1 MTPLK
6 GQRILLTGHTG
17 FKGTWLIHLMH
28 SLGGEIH
35 GFSHRNY
42 PFFEQSEAIRKVA
55 SHELGDIRDGQKLDT
70 FMQRVRPD
78 VVYHFAAEPLVLDG
92 YKNPLQMMQVN
103 FNGTVNAIE
112 SGLKSGVKKF
122 IVVTTDKVYRP
133 STSGL
138 PHDENSAIG
147 GQDPY
152 SASKSAADI
161 AAQSYSHLARTQG
174 INIQIVRGG
183 NVIGGGDGSSNRI
196 VPDIEQALA
205 NGLPLRVRNPG
216 HVRPWQHVLDCIG
229 GYLAIDQCAPSDW
242 ENNCWNVGPSLS
254 EKSINVS
261 ELVNEYFTARGRTA
275 AVESSSPRVLETAHL
290 RLDVGK
296 LESLLNWRP
305 AYNQVQA
312 ISKTA
317 EWYSMAEKKSLKTA
331 TESQLRDW
339 TEIVSEQFGWS
350 QQG

>member
-1 MTPLK
+1 MTPFD

-17 FKGTWLIHLMH
+17 FKGTWLIHLLH

-35 GFSHRNY
+35 GFSHRNF
-42 PFFEQSEAIRKVA
+42 PFFEQSEAIHKVA
-55 SHELGDIRDGQKLDT
+55 SHELGDIRDGQKLDA
-70 FMQRVRPD
+70 FMQRVKPD
-78 VVYHFAAEPLVLDG
+78 IVYHFAADPLVLDG

-112 SGLKSGVKKF
+112 SGLKSRVKRF
-122 IVVTTDKVYRP
+122 IIVTTDKVYKP
-133 STSGL
+133 SEFGV
-138 PHDENSAIG
+138 PHNENSAIG

-161 AAQSYSHLARTQG
+161 AAQSYSHLGRSQG

-196 VPDIEQALA
+196 IPDIEQALA
-205 NGLPLRVRNPG
+205 NDLPLWVRNPG

-229 GYLAIDQCAPSDW
+229 GYLAIDQFARGAM

-254 EKSINVS
+254 EKSVSVS
-261 ELVNEYFTARGRTA
+261 ELVATYLKARRKTAT
-275 AVESSSPRVLETAHL
+275 VNTSSPRFAETPHL
-290 RLDVGK
+290 RLDVNK
-296 LESLLNWRP
+296 LESLLKWKP

-312 ISKTA
+312 ISKAA
-317 EWYSMAEKKSLKTA
+317 EWYSLAEEKSPKVA
-331 TESQLRDW
+331 TESQLSDW
-339 TEIVSEQFGWS
+339 IQIASEQFGWS
-350 QQG
+350 QQP